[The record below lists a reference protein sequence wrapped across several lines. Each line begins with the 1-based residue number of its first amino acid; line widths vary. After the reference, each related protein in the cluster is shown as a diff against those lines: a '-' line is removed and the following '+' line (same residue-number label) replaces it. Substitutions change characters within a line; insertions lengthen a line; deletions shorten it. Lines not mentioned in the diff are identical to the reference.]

1 MSNKQS
7 AEEHESLLEP
17 KSRRTFVEVAGF
29 ILILLATL
37 LPRILA
43 LDRFATPDEYLWLTR
58 SANFYTALARGDI
71 SSTFQREHPGVT
83 TMWAGTAGFL
93 SEYTRYPASGL
104 GQADEDEF
112 HAFVSSSS
120 KSLPMR
126 LLTAG
131 RVFMVL
137 GSTLALLL
145 AYLYARRLIGLIPAL
160 CGFLLI
166 AFDPFHLALTRLL
179 HLDGFLSN
187 LMLLSLLAYLS
198 YLQERKF
205 LHLVISGIA
214 AGLAWLTK
222 SPGALLLP
230 AIFSISLF
238 DLWQM
243 RSTSNHTSIKKQLWG
258 YTWPVIT
265 WVGVG
270 ILIFVV
276 LWPAMWVKP
285 LQSIT
290 SIFNMATGYAE
301 SGHGAGVFF
310 YGTVTAQ
317 SNNLLFYPASFLWRT
332 TPIVI
337 LGLVAAAWGFIT
349 KRKPFNDSG
358 AKLTLLGLLLMSL
371 FFTIGISLGAKKID
385 RYLLPVLV
393 PLDLIAGM
401 GWASL
406 IFWINEREL
415 PILKRYWGYLVLTLV
430 IGIQMVLSLR
440 TYPYYFPY
448 YNPLMGGGQRAPYA
462 MKVGWGEG
470 LEQAARYLNQKPKA
484 KGLRVFSWYADGPFS
499 YFFIGRSRRMW
510 LDDEVDETRWQR
522 FLNSDYAV
530 TYINQWQ
537 RNLPEQVLEYLSPLE
552 PEHTIWINGIEYIR
566 IYKLP

>member
-1 MSNKQS
+1 
-7 AEEHESLLEP
+7 
-17 KSRRTFVEVAGF
+17 
-29 ILILLATL
+29 
-37 LPRILA
+37 
-43 LDRFATPDEYLWLTR
+43 
-58 SANFYTALARGDI
+58 
-71 SSTFQREHPGVT
+71 
-83 TMWAGTAGFL
+83 
-93 SEYTRYPASGL
+93 
-104 GQADEDEF
+104 
-112 HAFVSSSS
+112 
-120 KSLPMR
+120 
-126 LLTAG
+126 
-131 RVFMVL
+131 MVL
-137 GSTLALLL
+137 GSTITLLL

-179 HLDGFLSN
+179 HLDGLLSN
-187 LMLLSLLAYLS
+187 FMLLSLLAFIS
-198 YLQERKF
+198 YLRDRRF
-205 LHLVISGIA
+205 LNLVISGTA

-222 SPGALLLP
+222 SPGALLVP
-230 AIFSISLF
+230 VIITISLVN
-238 DLWQM
+238 LWRI
-243 RSTSNHTSIKKQLWG
+243 RSSPIRPPIKKHLWNNI
-258 YTWPVIT
+258 WPVIT
-265 WVGVG
+265 WGGVG
-270 ILIFVV
+270 ILVFVV
-276 LWPAMWVKP
+276 LWPAMWVNP

-290 SIFNMATGYAE
+290 SILNMATGYAE

-310 YGTVTAQ
+310 YGTVSDQ
-317 SNNLLFYPASFLWRT
+317 FNNPLFYPATFLWRT

-337 LGLVAAAWGFIT
+337 PGLVAAAWGLIT

-358 AKLTLLGLLLMSL
+358 TKMTLLGLLLVIL
-371 FFTIGISLGAKKID
+371 FFTISISLGAKKID
-385 RYLLPVLV
+385 RYLLPVFV

-415 PILKRYWGYLVLTLV
+415 PILKRYWGYLILTLV
-430 IGIQMVLSLR
+430 IGIQMALSLR

-448 YNPLMGGGQRAPYA
+448 YNPLMGGSQRAPYA

-470 LEQAARYLNQKPKA
+470 LEQAAQYLNQKPKA

-510 LDDEVDETRWQR
+510 LDNKDDETRWQR

-537 RNLPEQVLEYLSPLE
+537 RNLPEQALDYLSDLE

-566 IYKLP
+566 IYKLQ